1 MNIGQNI
8 RAIRKL
14 QGITLEEVGN
24 SLGVSKQF
32 IAKLEQGLRIPNL
45 SQLID
50 ICEVLHCTPNDV
62 LNVNFRKED

>member
-1 MNIGQNI
+1 MNVGQNI

-32 IAKLEQGLRIPNL
+32 IAKLEQGLKTPNL

-50 ICEVLHCTPNDV
+50 ICEVLHSTPNDV
-62 LNVNFRKED
+62 LNVKFRKED

>member
-1 MNIGQNI
+1 MNVGQNI

-32 IAKLEQGLRIPNL
+32 IVKLEQGLRTPNL
-45 SQLID
+45 SQLVD

-62 LNVNFRKED
+62 LKFRKED